1 MRITSQANL
10 IATVM
15 MVIRV
20 RPAAY
25 IAGMNCRECEKIS
38 SHNVFVFRYVIEVV
52 FLVRDC
58 KVVNRV
64 SMDIL

>member
-10 IATVM
+10 TATVM
-15 MVIRV
+15 VVIGV

-25 IAGMNCRECEKIS
+25 TAGMNCRESEKIS
-38 SHNVFVFRYVIEVV
+38 SHHVFVFRYVIEVV
-52 FLVRDC
+52 FLVREC